1 MQEVGD
7 QQQVINW
14 SSRWAQ
20 ELRKVVE
27 NNRRRGLRY
36 QIANIRGE
44 ELHEVGDP
52 PGELVDVPLRGDFP
66 LCVAVRRPEASQ
78 AASPT
83 SPRRRREAR
92 AAPSPSAVPVVDP
105 STVTRAAKLKSDF
118 GKEDDLLP
126 ISSALAQDAPANLL
140 LGGFRLD
147 GICGPDPRH
156 TLGQP
161 PNAEDLISVTC
172 RTCGSRFSCEEGRRV
187 KAGEPPRSRRR
198 REVAVEKAT
207 IPFTPNWPDEVSRWS
222 EEDGILIRTRRNT
235 QLPDQVQAADF
246 PLSVKQQQ
254 VRSENQMPC
263 GHTIPVWKYQ
273 GFLQLSDP
281 RNSDTLVVLF
291 ETKEELFGMRP
302 GQAALDETQNRK
314 FQERLIGLF
323 KELPEGQ
330 FHVLAMRR
338 QGSGAG
344 GGDVSGGWILEG
356 TKVQWCD
363 DV

>member
-1 MQEVGD
+1 MAVGQSGLSLPD
-7 QQQVINW
+7 STSDKSTGTRTILGVCGDEMMW
-14 SSRWAQ
+14 VG
-20 ELRKVVE
+20 EP
-27 NNRRRGLRY
+27 RGY
-36 QIANIRGE
+36 Q
-44 ELHEVGDP
+44 
-52 PGELVDVPLRGDFP
+52 
-66 LCVAVRRPEASQ
+66 
-78 AASPT
+78 
-83 SPRRRREAR
+83 
-92 AAPSPSAVPVVDP
+92 
-105 STVTRAAKLKSDF
+105 
-118 GKEDDLLP
+118 
-126 ISSALAQDAPANLL
+126 
-140 LGGFRLD
+140 
-147 GICGPDPRH
+147 
-156 TLGQP
+156 
-161 PNAEDLISVTC
+161 DLISVTC

-207 IPFTPNWPDEVSRWS
+207 IPFTPNWPD

-281 RNSDTLVVLF
+281 RNSDTLVLALVVLF

-314 FQERLIGLF
+314 FQDRLIGLF

-356 TKVQWCD
+356 TKALHLNPATSSNC
-363 DV
+363 